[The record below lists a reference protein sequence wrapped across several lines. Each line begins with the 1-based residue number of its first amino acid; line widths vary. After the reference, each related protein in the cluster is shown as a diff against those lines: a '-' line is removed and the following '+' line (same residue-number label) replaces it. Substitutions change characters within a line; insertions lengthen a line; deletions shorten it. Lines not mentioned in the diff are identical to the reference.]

1 MSEDEQ
7 ELNIVKLFK
16 SELKLI
22 IDALFYKINQSS
34 WDQSADVPTRICST
48 DLRVKDSEDLLVK
61 LLTDDIVTKIRERK
75 LIK

>member
-22 IDALFYKINQSS
+22 SDALIFKIHNAPLAEEQ
-34 WDQSADVPTRICST
+34 
-48 DLRVKDSEDLLVK
+48 KHKHEDLVVK
-61 LLTDDIVTKIRERK
+61 LLAGTIVTKINGGKISNE
-75 LIK
+75 